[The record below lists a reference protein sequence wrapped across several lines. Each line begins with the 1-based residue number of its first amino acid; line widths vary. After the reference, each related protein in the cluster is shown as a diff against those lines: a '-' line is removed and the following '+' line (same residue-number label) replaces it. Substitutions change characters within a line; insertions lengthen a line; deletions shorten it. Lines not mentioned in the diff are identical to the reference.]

1 MNKKMADRI
10 RFLCKAVGPA
20 KQTIIV
26 ARKDIDALQQKLSQ
40 ATTERMK
47 NIILGAIEQRQSQ
60 QKKAEAVVVSFMSSV
75 DGLDLEERNVMMQ
88 LYIKQKKW
96 SEIDSL
102 AGKRM
107 NAREVNTI
115 YKRALRRMALNA
127 ESMSCLAEK
136 EK

>member
-1 MNKKMADRI
+1 MNKEMADRI

-47 NIILGAIEQRQSQ
+47 NIILAAIEQRQSD
-60 QKKAEAVVVSFMSSV
+60 QKKAEGIVASFMSTV
-75 DGLDLEERNVMMQ
+75 DGLDLEERNVMIQ
-88 LYIKQKKW
+88 LYIKRKKW
-96 SEIDSL
+96 REIDSL
-102 AGKRM
+102 EGKRM

-115 YKRALRRMALNA
+115 YKRALRNMALNA
-127 ESMSCLAEK
+127 ENMSCLAEN